1 MYVSIIDIHTY
12 HVHVCLL
19 YTVEVAKYIVFY
31 FIKSEII
38 AKREDLFKI

>member
-1 MYVSIIDIHTY
+1 MYVSIIDTHTY

-19 YTVEVAKYIVFY
+19 YTVEAAKYVLFC

>member
-1 MYVSIIDIHTY
+1 MYMSIIDIYTY

-19 YTVEVAKYIVFY
+19 YTVEVAKYILFY
-31 FIKSEII
+31 FIKFEVI